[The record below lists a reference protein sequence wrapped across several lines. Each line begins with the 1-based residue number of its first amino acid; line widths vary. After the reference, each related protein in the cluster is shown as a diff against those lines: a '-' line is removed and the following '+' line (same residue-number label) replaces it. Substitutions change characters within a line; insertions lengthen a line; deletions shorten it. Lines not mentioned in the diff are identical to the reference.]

1 MSSRLNMSRSARR
14 GLAVVGA
21 AVFAVSLS
29 VGGAGSALAHPRG
42 PIESMS
48 DMKGVWLTPL
58 TGFREG
64 DPINWMH
71 RLTVRKVNGSTAVA
85 WEEWLD
91 CTLQAADC
99 KAAKSGKVA
108 GDGWSTAT
116 RVLMAMDPKR
126 VVYGVGATGTLMITP
141 GETGM
146 TAVMLSHGKQDSGAA
161 TSNPTTSGQSPST
174 SNRIV
179 TDVGF
184 DFGTSYAAQA
194 VKSTPC

>member
-1 MSSRLNMSRSARR
+1 MSRLSSRA
-14 GLAVVGA
+14 LAAVGA
-21 AVFAVSLS
+21 GAFAVSLS
-29 VGGAGSALAHPRG
+29 VGGAGSAVAHPRG

-71 RLTVRKVNGSTAVA
+71 RLTFRKVNGSTAVA

-91 CTLQAADC
+91 CALQAADC
-99 KAAKSGKVA
+99 KAAKSGKVT

-161 TSNPTTSGQSPST
+161 TLNPTTSGQSPT
-174 SNRIV
+174 APRQTG

-184 DFGTSYAAQA
+184 DFGASYALQGI
-194 VKSTPC
+194 KSSPC